1 MTKFFLIQF
10 LILVSLI
17 NFLHAQG
24 TVIKGKL
31 LGYDNKPMQAA
42 NVSVRNINSSKVF
55 QTEEVSANG
64 EYTLSINKLGFLYLI
79 FSGVDHSPIQIP
91 LLNDDY
97 KNLEINASLKLNEY
111 EKDFTDLAVIGDFNN
126 FSFSEPLEMNK
137 NKNGTYSLN
146 VEYSGDSLRYQL
158 IGIVEGRSVNG
169 TESIGYEFDRESDYR
184 SIVLTK
190 NNKAKITFN
199 PKKLLR
205 KKSEEKI
212 VLDEEIKLD
221 KEILKR
227 YIIDERLK
235 DDRDN
240 KFSAF
245 VTQGN
250 FPDDFVYNWTPY
262 KNELEDLISK
272 TESKRYKDFLI
283 LLYTN
288 LQQYNVEGIDSS
300 FFTYLLKEIPYY
312 SYFWTFRGYVLTKA
326 ISYLSEEERITYVD
340 KVLNESVDENTK
352 LILLV
357 NEFLEYK
364 LKNNEPL
371 QKLYYDKLVTDFKN
385 SPVTEIIEKQFNPD
399 RKIKVGVDVPFFNF
413 TDLNDSSKTY
423 SKESFLGSVY
433 LIDFWAVWCKPCM
446 AERKYLYEA
455 YEKFNNKGLN
465 IISVSFDKKEE
476 DAKNHIINNKQNSW
490 INVFQVD
497 GFKSEL
503 TKNFEIVV
511 IPKPFLIDEKGKIIA
526 IEEQLR
532 GKALEQTLQKFLGDN
547 K

>member
-10 LILVSLI
+10 LIFISLVNL
-17 NFLHAQG
+17 LHAQE

-31 LGYDNKPMQAA
+31 LGYDNKPMKAA
-42 NVSVRNINSSKVF
+42 NVSVRSLSSVKVF
-55 QTEEVSANG
+55 HTEEVSPNG
-64 EYTLSINKLGFLYLI
+64 EFTLSIKKLGFHYLV
-79 FSGVDHSPIQIP
+79 FSGVDHSPVQIP
-91 LLNDDY
+91 FLNDDY
-97 KNLEINASLKLNEY
+97 KNLEVNVSLKLNEY
-111 EKDFTDLAVIGDFNN
+111 EKDFSDLAIIGDFNN
-126 FSFSEPLEMNK
+126 FFFSEPLEMTK
-137 NKNGTYSLN
+137 SKNGTYSIN
-146 VEYSGDSLRYQL
+146 VEYSGDSVRYQL

-184 SIVLTK
+184 SIILTK
-190 NNKAKITFN
+190 NNKAKIIFN

-235 DDRDN
+235 DDRDK
-240 KFSAF
+240 KFAAF

-250 FPDDFVYNWTPY
+250 FPDDFVYNWIPY

-288 LQQYNVEGIDSS
+288 LQQYNVEGIDPSL
-300 FFTYLLKEIPYY
+300 FTYLLKEIPYN
-312 SYFWTFRGYVLTKA
+312 SYLWTFRGYVLTKA
-326 ISYLSEEERITYVD
+326 ISYLTEEERIAYVD
-340 KVLNESVDENTK
+340 KVLNESVDESTK

-385 SPVTEIIEKQFNPD
+385 APVTEVIEKQFNPD
-399 RKIKVGVDVPFFNF
+399 RKIKVGVEVPSFNF
-413 TDLNDSSKTY
+413 TALFDSSKTY
-423 SKESFLGSVY
+423 TKESFLGSVY

-446 AERKYLYEA
+446 AERRYLYEA
-455 YEKFNNKGLN
+455 YEKFNSKGLN

-476 DAKNHIINNKQNSW
+476 DANNHIANSKQNSW
-490 INVFQVD
+490 INVFQPD
-497 GFKSEL
+497 AFKSEAA
-503 TKNFEIVV
+503 KNFEIVV
-511 IPKPFLIDEKGKIIA
+511 IPKPFLVDEKGKIIA

-532 GKALEQTLQKFLGDN
+532 GKALEQTLQKIFGDN